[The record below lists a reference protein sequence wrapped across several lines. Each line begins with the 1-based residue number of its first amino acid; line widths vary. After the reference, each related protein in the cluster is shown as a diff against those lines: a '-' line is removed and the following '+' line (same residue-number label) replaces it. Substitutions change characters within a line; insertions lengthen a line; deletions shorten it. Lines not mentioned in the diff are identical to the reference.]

1 MFFGRLGLSYPSLV
15 GLAYMVLLSTY
26 LVFNQKHENH
36 HIKVN
41 VAHVPQTDI
50 LNKIREMSGDNSTQ
64 WATPHI
70 DLARDVPFLVAGTAS
85 NVMPVA
91 FPSYHPTWFAKIT
104 IFMVVDVVR
113 RFFFALS
120 SMSDVCTI
128 NVRKLANF
136 HKSWTYV
143 AYTCE
148 TIFMI
153 VSTFTAVTVLFMV
166 DSVKV
171 DNVMNAPPNFM
182 ANALP
187 FNWPSIKVNVAFLTG
202 FRFVEAT
209 ELTPRYCEL
218 TFKFLKELTSTRM
231 LAYAKF
237 LLITSHAYIVVVIMI
252 AVSIV
257 VDHFTDPVGHNNPEP
272 SAGASGAISG
282 SGRARSSSRGR
293 APAAA
298 RGGAASSH
306 GRGDATVVAS
316 FLKEMMRRVAER
328 R

>member
-1 MFFGRLGLSYPSLV
+1 
-15 GLAYMVLLSTY
+15 
-26 LVFNQKHENH
+26 
-36 HIKVN
+36 
-41 VAHVPQTDI
+41 
-50 LNKIREMSGDNSTQ
+50 
-64 WATPHI
+64 
-70 DLARDVPFLVAGTAS
+70 
-85 NVMPVA
+85 
-91 FPSYHPTWFAKIT
+91 
-104 IFMVVDVVR
+104 
-113 RFFFALS
+113 
-120 SMSDVCTI
+120 
-128 NVRKLANF
+128 
-136 HKSWTYV
+136 
-143 AYTCE
+143 
-148 TIFMI
+148 
-153 VSTFTAVTVLFMV
+153 
-166 DSVKV
+166 
-171 DNVMNAPPNFM
+171 
-182 ANALP
+182 
-187 FNWPSIKVNVAFLTG
+187 
-202 FRFVEAT
+202 
-209 ELTPRYCEL
+209 
-218 TFKFLKELTSTRM
+218 M